1 MVLSLG
7 FVIILP
13 ELFESKF
20 EKVSPAKGD
29 EIKSAV
35 KDDSTNLLYWYVPLP
50 DFDVAIKDPNSFE
63 SELIVTE
70 PELAIS
76 PFTVN
81 PPSLVIVI
89 AALFTMVK
97 SFDAADVELTV
108 TVVH

>member
-35 KDDSTNLLYWYVPLP
+35 KDDSTNLL
-50 DFDVAIKDPNSFE
+50 SGM
-63 SELIVTE
+63 
-70 PELAIS
+70 
-76 PFTVN
+76 
-81 PPSLVIVI
+81 SL
-89 AALFTMVK
+89 LYTCN
-97 SFDAADVELTV
+97 
-108 TVVH
+108 